1 MVRFLNKIW
10 IVSTGGSNEIP
21 GNPWSV
27 GRYIGG
33 KAEARR
39 QASKQASRQG
49 GREAGGGVGTWVGGW
64 IGKLSR

>member
-33 KAEARR
+33 KADKQARKLEGWHAGR
-39 QASKQASRQG
+39 QASKQAGRQA
-49 GREAGGGVGTWVGGW
+49 GRQAGE
-64 IGKLSR
+64 